1 MERANITWPIAQAVA
16 MYNNGT
22 INIDVDAQ
30 RKKYQWTVGQ
40 ASDLIHSAIED
51 YYIPALVAWR
61 EETGEKRKG
70 TKSTKIYKLLD
81 GGQRMRTFVKFFA
94 DEFAITGIPEVSFFS
109 NAVGEI
115 IQYDANG
122 KKYSELPKELQ
133 DVISNTRL
141 SVTYLD
147 DCSQEEAAIAFRKL
161 NNGKALSSS
170 DRNIAYCGCLTTIKR
185 LADHE
190 FFAKTLSASGKE
202 NRKQYTT
209 TMKIWAMLNKSQPS
223 FESKEMN
230 KLMISAEITPEEEAE
245 VEAVLDVLN
254 EVYDVFD
261 ELFDKK
267 VASVLKRKVKSETHT
282 VSLAPFAK
290 IVSESEAED
299 KIEQFAWFIHDFYG
313 EGKETS
319 SNDSY
324 NTACAGGSAKAVNI
338 SRRNTALLEAWDKF
352 TAENAN
358 DPEEETS
365 EEEETFEED
374 DFESEEL
381 AFA

>member
-16 MYNNGT
+16 MFNNGT

-94 DEFAITGIPEVSFFS
+94 DEFALTGIPEVSFFS
-109 NAVGEI
+109 NMVGEI

-122 KKYSELPKELQ
+122 KTYSELPKELQ

-170 DRNIAYCGCLTTIKR
+170 DRNIAYCGCLATIKR

-190 FFAKTLSASGKE
+190 FFEKTLSASGKE

-282 VSLAPFAK
+282 VSLAPFVK

-299 KIEQFAWFIHDFYG
+299 RIEKFAWFIHDFYG

-319 SNDSY
+319 SSDSY
-324 NTACAGGSAKAVNI
+324 NMACAGGSAKAVNI

-352 TAENAN
+352 TAENAD

-365 EEEETFEED
+365 EEETFEED

-381 AFA
+381 AFS